1 MRSATVTMALLF
13 SMAGPNPEEHHH
25 GKHGNPGDLQS
36 YIAKM
41 ESPDRDAWQKP
52 AEVVRALQ
60 MQPGQVACDI
70 GAGPGYFALRLA
82 REAGDPGGGFARD
95 VGSRLLYGP
104 RKPTQKKGG
113 RHAVPGPW
121 RPGDPPIP

>member
-70 GAGPGYFALRLA
+70 GAGPGYFPLRLA
-82 REAGDPGGGFARD
+82 REAGGRGAGGPPALRT
-95 VGSRLLYGP
+95 RP
-104 RKPTQKKGG
+104 RPRPPKRNPKKRG
-113 RHAVPGPW
+113 RTPRPVPCSTGE
-121 RPGDPPIP
+121 RR